1 MVIPGSLQQ
10 RFQTI
15 INKTFQFAV
24 YCINQY
30 PLLLNSLV
38 RNKTKWGILTWQF
51 VAYTNTSPLRNCL
64 IFDAYG
70 STEHVKYNKNTYTN
84 TPKRL
89 NYKRTK
95 KQRVMKNFL
104 QHFLFLFVFVSSTIS
119 INHLYMISVL
129 ASKYQLMCFIHGS
142 KY

>member
-1 MVIPGSLQQ
+1 MKVAQVLHVLQLQ
-10 RFQTI
+10 SIELLHVGNKQT
-15 INKTFQFAV
+15 Q
-24 YCINQY
+24 
-30 PLLLNSLV
+30 L
-38 RNKTKWGILTWQF
+38 RD
-51 VAYTNTSPLRNCL
+51 SPLRNCL

-84 TPKRL
+84 IPKRL

-95 KQRVMKNFL
+95 TTGNENFS
-104 QHFLFLFVFVSSTIS
+104 QHFLFFSVCFVSSTIS

-129 ASKYQLMCFIHGS
+129 ASKYQLMCCIHGC

>member
-1 MVIPGSLQQ
+1 MKEAQVLHLLQLQ
-10 RFQTI
+10 SI
-15 INKTFQFAV
+15 ELLHVGNKH
-24 YCINQY
+24 NQ
-30 PLLLNSLV
+30 L
-38 RNKTKWGILTWQF
+38 RD
-51 VAYTNTSPLRNCL
+51 SPLRNCL
-64 IFDAYG
+64 IFHAYG
-70 STEHVKYNKNTYTN
+70 STDHIKYNKNTYTN

-129 ASKYQLMCFIHGS
+129 ASKYQLMCCIHGC